1 MEKKPMSKAPPIPR
15 EQRAFKGQKPDI
27 EGGHGDRDDLQSP
40 DPGNADVNLQE
51 QGRHGNLR
59 QNTSHSGNVQD
70 R

>member
-1 MEKKPMSKAPPIPR
+1 MSKAPPIPP

-27 EGGHGDRDDLQSP
+27 EGKGGHADLQSGEV
-40 DPGNADVNLQE
+40 GNADVNLDE

-59 QNTSHSGNVQD
+59 QNTTHSGNVQD

>member
-1 MEKKPMSKAPPIPR
+1 MSKTPPIPP
-15 EQRAFKGQKPDI
+15 EQRAFKGQKPEI
-27 EGGHGDRDDLQSP
+27 EGRGGRHGDLQSA
-40 DPGNADVNLQE
+40 DPGNADVNLDE

>member
-1 MEKKPMSKAPPIPR
+1 MSKAPPIPP

-27 EGGHGDRDDLQSP
+27 EGKGGPDLQS
-40 DPGNADVNLQE
+40 DEAGNADVNLDE

>member
-1 MEKKPMSKAPPIPR
+1 MSKPPPIPP

-27 EGGHGDRDDLQSP
+27 EGRRVEGPKEAGTADL
-40 DPGNADVNLQE
+40 NLDE

-59 QNTSHSGNVQD
+59 QNTTHSGNVQD

>member
-1 MEKKPMSKAPPIPR
+1 MSKAPPIPP

-27 EGGHGDRDDLQSP
+27 DGHDADRDDLQSP
-40 DPGNADVNLQE
+40 DPGNADVNLRE

-59 QNTSHSGNVQD
+59 QNTSRSGNVQD

>member
-1 MEKKPMSKAPPIPR
+1 MSKAPPIPS
-15 EQRAFKGQKPDI
+15 EQRAFKGQKPQI
-27 EGGHGDRDDLQSP
+27 EGQDGHDDLQSP

-51 QGRHGNLR
+51 QGRHGNLS

>member
-1 MEKKPMSKAPPIPR
+1 MSKAPPIPP

-27 EGGHGDRDDLQSP
+27 EGKGGHDSLQSN
-40 DPGNADVNLQE
+40 DPGNADVNLDE

>member
-1 MEKKPMSKAPPIPR
+1 MSKAPPIPP

-27 EGGHGDRDDLQSP
+27 EGRVGHEDLQGTKAG
-40 DPGNADVNLQE
+40 DADVNLDE

-59 QNTSHSGNVQD
+59 QNTTHSGNVQD

>member
-1 MEKKPMSKAPPIPR
+1 MSKAPPIPR

-27 EGGHGDRDDLQSP
+27 EGHASREGLQSP
-40 DPGNADVNLQE
+40 DPGNADVNLAE

>member
-1 MEKKPMSKAPPIPR
+1 MPKAPPIPK

-27 EGGHGDRDDLQSP
+27 EGHAGDDLQSP
-40 DPGNADVNLQE
+40 DPGNADVNLEE

>member
-1 MEKKPMSKAPPIPR
+1 MSKAPPIPP

-27 EGGHGDRDDLQSP
+27 EGKGGHDGLQSK
-40 DPGNADVNLQE
+40 DPGNADVNLDE

-59 QNTSHSGNVQD
+59 QNTSRSGNVQD

>member
-1 MEKKPMSKAPPIPR
+1 MSKAPPIPP
-15 EQRAFKGQKPDI
+15 EQRAFKGQKPEI
-27 EGGHGDRDDLQSP
+27 EGQGDHDDLQSP
-40 DPGNADVNLQE
+40 DPGNADVNLKE

>member
-1 MEKKPMSKAPPIPR
+1 MSKAPPIPP
-15 EQRAFKGQKPDI
+15 EQRAFKGQKPQI
-27 EGGHGDRDDLQSP
+27 EGQSGHDDLQSP